1 MTIKRGIGVVSI
13 SLCLFLAI
21 VTAASAKDVTL
32 AWDPNNESNLAGY
45 KLYYKTG
52 TSGAPYDGV
61 GSLQGASPIDVGN
74 VTTFTVI
81 GLSDSEDYYFVVTA
95 YNTDGLESGYSNE
108 VTAAATV
115 NLNQPPVADAGPDQ
129 TVGEGNRITLSGLNS
144 SDSDD
149 GIATYSWQQTGGAVV
164 AISDPSA
171 AKTSFISPDV
181 GVEGAVLT
189 FQLTV
194 TDQGGNKSSDECLIN
209 VSWVNIP
216 PYADAGPELLA
227 NAGDTVIL
235 DGSESFDDDDGIA
248 SYQWTQT
255 AGTTVSLTN
264 SSSAQPSFVA
274 PNPGTEGESLT
285 FTLTVTDSHGLKDTD
300 TCIVSVLGLTNE
312 PPLAEAGPDQ
322 TVTEGETVLLDGS
335 ASTDSDDGIVSY
347 QWTQAEGIP
356 AVIDDPAAVQPH
368 FSAPEVAYDG
378 EPLIFQLTVTDKSG
392 LKSSDKCNVSV
403 KKASVAVSVSSIDL
417 IGYWSPGTL
426 CRSETRK
433 ADWIEGEFNV
443 LNNEGSQKVSSVAV
457 RFYVS
462 FDNHF
467 DAADAMVGNYIV
479 KNVGVDKPAT
489 FSVQLKDK
497 LLGADYPVYV
507 ITEIDS
513 GNSIVESCDDNN
525 LIITD
530 DPL

>member
-248 SYQWTQT
+248 SYQ
-255 AGTTVSLTN
+255 
-264 SSSAQPSFVA
+264 
-274 PNPGTEGESLT
+274 
-285 FTLTVTDSHGLKDTD
+285 
-300 TCIVSVLGLTNE
+300 
-312 PPLAEAGPDQ
+312 
-322 TVTEGETVLLDGS
+322 
-335 ASTDSDDGIVSY
+335 
-347 QWTQAEGIP
+347 
-356 AVIDDPAAVQPH
+356 
-368 FSAPEVAYDG
+368 
-378 EPLIFQLTVTDKSG
+378 
-392 LKSSDKCNVSV
+392 
-403 KKASVAVSVSSIDL
+403 
-417 IGYWSPGTL
+417 
-426 CRSETRK
+426 
-433 ADWIEGEFNV
+433 
-443 LNNEGSQKVSSVAV
+443 
-457 RFYVS
+457 
-462 FDNHF
+462 
-467 DAADAMVGNYIV
+467 
-479 KNVGVDKPAT
+479 
-489 FSVQLKDK
+489 
-497 LLGADYPVYV
+497 
-507 ITEIDS
+507 
-513 GNSIVESCDDNN
+513 
-525 LIITD
+525 
-530 DPL
+530 